1 MFRERPVFDGLARRQ
16 VGHRDLV
23 AHSLAVLTPSLS
35 ALGTGMV
42 LPTVVGPGFWL
53 STLLG
58 FGLAFVLALVFDEF
72 ASRCNAPGSLYAY
85 AAKGLGASVA
95 LVVGVSLALGYAVLA
110 GFGLSG
116 GARRIEAA
124 WTATGADATP
134 DPIGWALVLT
144 LTLVCGWMIHRGIAR
159 SSRAVLVIEAVSLAV
174 LALIGAVWLG
184 RYGLP
189 GLDVFSLA
197 GADPGRIFAGAA
209 LIATLTVAFESC
221 AALGLEAGRPL
232 RTVPAA
238 MRTSL
243 LVCGGAFL
251 AANLIGTVH
260 SGRDSASDWR
270 WFNIGDEASR
280 PDAAVLVVLA
290 LSMVALALSASTALS
305 RLLFSFAREG
315 IVWSGLGRTNA
326 QGVPVVATWCALAL
340 ALAGPLVASVASR
353 SVALVPGQLLPATT
367 LIMCVSYGCVAAA
380 LIPFLISLDELR
392 LRSTVLATTALAGV
406 GAVTWHRVTDPESG
420 VSYLALALLGGVVGL
435 GAAWRAALARRAPQ
449 RRRPLGAHEE
459 PLAGEVVQPTYDG
472 GGDGFC

>member
-1 MFRERPVFDGLARRQ
+1 MFRERPVFGGLASRQ

-23 AHSLAVLTPSLS
+23 AHSVAVLTPSLS

-42 LPTVVGPGFWL
+42 LPTVVGPGFWI

-72 ASRCNAPGSLYAY
+72 ASRFNAPGSLYAY

-95 LVVGVSLALGYAVLA
+95 LVVGVSLVLGYAALA
-110 GFGLSG
+110 GFGLTG
-116 GARRIEAA
+116 AARRIQAA
-124 WTATGADATP
+124 WTATGGDTP
-134 DPIGWALVLT
+134 PDLVGWTLVLA
-144 LTLVCGWMIHRGIAR
+144 LTLVCGWMIHRGISR
-159 SSRAVLVIEAVSLAV
+159 SSRAVLVIEAMSLAM
-174 LALIGAVWLG
+174 LALIGVVWLR
-184 RYGLP
+184 RYGVP
-189 GLDVFSLA
+189 GFDVLSLD

-221 AALGLEAGRPL
+221 AALGLETGRPL

-260 SGRDSASDWR
+260 SGRDSSSDWR
-270 WFNIGDEASR
+270 WFNIGDEVSR

-290 LSMVALALSASTALS
+290 LSMIALALSASTALS

-315 IVWSGLGRTNA
+315 IVWPGLGRTNP
-326 QGVPVVATWCALAL
+326 QGVPVAATWSALAL
-340 ALAGPLVASVASR
+340 ALAGPLAASAAAR
-353 SVALVPGQLLPATT
+353 SVALAPGELLQATT
-367 LIMCVSYGCVAAA
+367 LIMCVSYGCAAAA

-392 LRSTVLATTALAGV
+392 PRSAVLALTGLGGV
-406 GAVTWHRVTDPESG
+406 GAVTWHWVTRPEPG
-420 VSYLALALLGGVVGL
+420 VSHLALALLGGVVALGL
-435 GAAWRAALARRAPQ
+435 AWRLALARRAPHRS
-449 RRRPLGAHEE
+449 RRLGAHQEA
-459 PLAGEVVQPTYDG
+459 LAGDVALAAYDG
-472 GGDGFC
+472 GGDGLR